1 MPYGTS
7 YQLRHTAATKVRRE
21 IQRSQFKP
29 ALQAGQ
35 ALSAVVYGGL
45 IQRHIIKNT
54 NTFK

>member
-29 ALQAGQ
+29 ALQAAQ